1 MRKHRNGKKKKK
13 DNNFRPM
20 SNKFTEKKMEISAG
34 TLIFGFLFFH
44 ETRKISDVSG
54 VTENNLTKF
63 ILRKL
68 VEKQR

>member
-1 MRKHRNGKKKKK
+1 
-13 DNNFRPM
+13 M

-54 VTENNLTKF
+54 VTENNLAKF

-68 VEKQR
+68 VEKQ

>member
-1 MRKHRNGKKKKK
+1 
-13 DNNFRPM
+13 M
-20 SNKFTEKKMEISAG
+20 SNKFTEKKMEISEG

-68 VEKQR
+68 VEKTVIKITLIVKYRISINL